1 MADFKFPRDPN
12 SRFDHI
18 TFQAVSDSVRRLLEG
33 LEQAFFHD
41 DRNVRMWLRGEQG
54 WDVVDLLKVG
64 AACAFL
70 KKIDPETDYDAALVH
85 QALSDRLSVDR
96 GIDPETM
103 KSRNRFPPETYTRS
117 PF

>member
-1 MADFKFPRDPN
+1 MAEFKFPRDAD
-12 SRFDHI
+12 SRFNHI

-33 LEQAFFHD
+33 LEQAFVHD
-41 DRNVRMWLRGEQG
+41 DLNVRRWLRGEQG
-54 WDVVDLLKVG
+54 WDVSELLKVG

-70 KKIDPETDYDAALVH
+70 KKLDPETDYDAALVH

-96 GIDPETM
+96 GIDPESMT
-103 KSRNRFPPETYTRS
+103 SRNYYPPETYTRS